1 VLADL
6 ITETDSELTRLPMTS
21 HQSPDWE
28 PEPFRW
34 AGVNYV
40 FKSRLRYL
48 RKVEQEGGYPSR
60 KTLAQRL
67 FDF

>member
-1 VLADL
+1 
-6 ITETDSELTRLPMTS
+6 MTS

-34 AGVNYV
+34 AGVNFV